1 VQNGSMNL
9 KVVTERKPGYKAA
22 ITILPL
28 FNPPGVSSATSA
40 VIPEG
45 QNETVLPMNAS
56 PGAAVRKWKIA
67 LLGTAPVGNGPV
79 WVSSQLATLE
89 VAPPFVTFALE
100 RAAAE
105 QGKETS
111 LFCKVQHTTPFQG
124 AAKVRLVGLP
134 PKVTA
139 NEVEITN
146 DTQEFAFKLGIDKT
160 SPPGQH
166 KNLFCQVVVVQNG
179 EPVLHNLGGTELR
192 IDVPLPPKANE
203 PPKPAPAPAPAAAQP
218 APAAK
223 PPEKRLTRLEQLRKE
238 QEEREK
244 AAKEGTPP
252 PPKK

>member
-9 KVVTERKPGYKAA
+9 KITAERKPGYTAP
-22 ITILPL
+22 ITIIPL
-28 FNPPGVSSATSA
+28 FNPPGVGSATSA
-40 VIPEG
+40 TIPEG
-45 QNETVLPMNAS
+45 QTETLLPMNAA
-56 PGAAVRKWKIA
+56 PGAPARKWKIA
-67 LLGTAPVGNGPV
+67 VLGTATVGNGPV

-89 VAPPFVTFALE
+89 IAPPFLTFAME

-105 QGKETS
+105 QGKEAS

-124 AAKVRLVGLP
+124 AAKVHLVGLP

-203 PPKPAPAPAPAAAQP
+203 PPKPAPAPVAAQP
-218 APAAK
+218 APATK